1 MEAAMRSGGAPMECL
16 HWWVRDYLP
25 HHSARSEAA
34 DLMFSYLQFCI
45 ESNQPMRVD
54 WWIEEDPHLFTL
66 ALEFD
71 SSRPFDYLTINE
83 QLLLDSLLTSHF
95 AMPDSGNTA
104 TPADPCSFVY
114 IIDSPQFRP
123 CFKRSLALSLVNR
136 ANAFSSV
143 LTWWITQSATPF
155 HLPDDTIDNLAAT
168 AHSEIDAFDALQTL
182 ADTCGYPLNESE
194 VAMDLASE
202 KGYDLLCEWWATYR
216 GSATKY
222 THRALE
228 QAVAKG
234 MPLVVEFWLVSGL
247 PLKWRGS
254 ILEWAAKYWVDGW
267 TDEIRRL
274 WREYGREVQGTVP
287 WKDDVEE
294 DRGS

>member
-66 ALEFD
+66 ALELD

-123 CFKRSLALSLVNR
+123 CFKRSLALSL
-136 ANAFSSV
+136 
-143 LTWWITQSATPF
+143 
-155 HLPDDTIDNLAAT
+155 
-168 AHSEIDAFDALQTL
+168 
-182 ADTCGYPLNESE
+182 

-294 DRGS
+294 DRGL